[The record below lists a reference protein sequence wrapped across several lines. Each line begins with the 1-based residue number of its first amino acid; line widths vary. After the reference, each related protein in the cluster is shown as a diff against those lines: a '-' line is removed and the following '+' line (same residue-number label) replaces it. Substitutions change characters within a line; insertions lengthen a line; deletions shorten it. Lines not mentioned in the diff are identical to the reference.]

1 MNPTFL
7 LELSDILLAK
17 VATDVKINVISESA
31 SQVISYANINLESL
45 NPKLQDKIYY
55 TESPLS
61 FDKMIKAGRLEIFE
75 SLSKYLKKPKSQGFA
90 REMFLCSNETLRLG
104 VAPYMIQHL

>member
-1 MNPTFL
+1 MTNYGTQVSVLLDKITTHLNASMNQKVLLPMNPTFL
-7 LELSDILLAK
+7 LELSDLLLAK
-17 VATDVKINVISESA
+17 VAGDVKINVIAESA

-75 SLSKYLKKPKSQGFA
+75 NLS
-90 REMFLCSNETLRLG
+90 
-104 VAPYMIQHL
+104 